1 MSIGEIVAVDLPT
14 IIVLIVL
21 WLIDYFRIGKVEKA
35 VNEIKTKVMGSR

>member
-21 WLIDYFRIGKVEKA
+21 WLIDFFKLREIGKKIDQ
-35 VNEIKTKVMGSR
+35 IKGGSR